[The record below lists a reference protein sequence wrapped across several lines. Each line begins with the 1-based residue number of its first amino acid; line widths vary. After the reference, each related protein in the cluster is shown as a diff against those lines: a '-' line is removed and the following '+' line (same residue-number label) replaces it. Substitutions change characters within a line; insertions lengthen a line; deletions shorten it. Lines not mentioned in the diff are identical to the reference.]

1 MTPGPTVL
9 VVGVTARALG
19 RSALAA
25 GYDVVTVDG
34 FGDRDLVEPR
44 PCPREHL
51 TVHPFDPM
59 RAAHQ
64 ASALRA
70 DAVVYAANL
79 ENHPAAVERL
89 SVGRRLLG
97 NPPAVLAAVRDAER
111 VEHAL
116 AAARLP
122 SASVHVSG
130 EAAGVRGA
138 ERELLVKPRRSGGG
152 VGIRR
157 WHPGEP
163 LRDDELLQERVAGV
177 PASLVFAANGAEVM
191 ALGLSRQLIG
201 EAAFGA
207 DGYRWCGNLLG
218 APGLGVLEDE
228 ERLLASALE
237 AATALTRAFG
247 LCGIN
252 GIDFIARDG
261 VAVVIEVN
269 PRWTAAVELAERAR
283 GTSLFTTHVAACEG
297 RLEPPRRRPSGGVF
311 GKAVVFAPA
320 DGTAPDTDAWLT
332 NPDVGDVPPTGSAL
346 PRGEPICTV
355 FAHGRDAAQCHAA
368 LLERAARTLRA
379 MMERADQAG

>member
-1 MTPGPTVL
+1 VTPGSTVL

-25 GYDVVTVDG
+25 GYEVVTVDG

-44 PCPREHL
+44 PRPREHL
-51 TVHPFDPM
+51 TVTPFDPE
-59 RAAHQ
+59 RAAHE
-64 ASALRA
+64 ASAVRA
-70 DAVVYAANL
+70 DAIAYTANL
-79 ENHPAAVERL
+79 ENHPAAVARL
-89 SVGRRLLG
+89 GAGRRLLG
-97 NPPAVLAAVRDAER
+97 NPPEVLAAVRHAER
-111 VEHAL
+111 LEHAL

-122 SASVHVSG
+122 TAPIQASGHAWDVH
-130 EAAGVRGA
+130 GA
-138 ERELLVKPRRSGGG
+138 ERDLLVKPRRSGGG
-152 VGIRR
+152 VGIRP

-163 LRDDELLQERVAGV
+163 LADDELLQERVAGT
-177 PASLVFAANGAEVM
+177 PASLIFAANGAEVM

-218 APGLGVLEDE
+218 GPGLGVLPE
-228 ERLLASALE
+228 EARLLASALD

-247 LCGIN
+247 LKGIN

-269 PRWTAAVELAERAR
+269 PRWTAAVELAERAWE
-283 GTSLFTTHVAACEG
+283 TSLFPTHVAACEG
-297 RLEPPRRRPSGGVF
+297 RLDARPRLPAEGVF

-320 DGTAPDTDAWLT
+320 DRTAPDTDAWLAD
-332 NPDVGDVPPTGSAL
+332 PDVRDVPSAGSTL

-355 FAHGRDAAQCHAA
+355 FAHARDAVQCHAA
-368 LLERAARTLRA
+368 LVERAARIVRA
-379 MMERADQAG
+379 ATPPAGQPG